1 MLPSLPLSANID
13 PLTLSLALNGD
24 YLDKDQCCYYIY
36 PLKFLSDN
44 LNISKYSTKSTNQQ
58 LQLSIYQFL
67 RVSHS
72 LPRPTH

>member
-13 PLTLSLALNGD
+13 PLTLSLALNED
-24 YLDKDQCCYYIY
+24 YLDKCCYYIY

>member
-24 YLDKDQCCYYIY
+24 YLVNKAATIFTHSNFCLII
-36 PLKFLSDN
+36 SNN
-44 LNISKYSTKSTNQQ
+44 LNISSTKSTNQQ

-67 RVSHS
+67 RVSH
-72 LPRPTH
+72 LLTD